1 MLKEQEL
8 KGVTKK
14 QPKKGMQLGRKKG
27 KKNEMVEEL
36 KKQNVIEQEPEI
48 PEVTPEQELD

>member
-14 QPKKGMQLGRKKG
+14 QPKKGMQLGRKKA
-27 KKNEMVEEL
+27 KPNAMLEEL
-36 KKQNVIEQEPEI
+36 KK
-48 PEVTPEQELD
+48 